1 VEKLPTGR
9 NERAPACTDLAGVAA
24 GYDRRMTDPCV
35 TATVQIDARPDV
47 VYGLITDLPTLASL
61 AEEAVAM
68 EWRKGDAVRP
78 GAVFTGHN
86 ESGRRRWSTK
96 CTITDAEPGRLF
108 AFDVTH
114 TILPIS
120 RWQYDIAAADGGCR
134 VTESTWD
141 RRPGWF
147 RKLAGKATGV
157 TDRAAANAEHI
168 RLTLQRLK
176 ERAEAG

>member
-1 VEKLPTGR
+1 
-9 NERAPACTDLAGVAA
+9 
-24 GYDRRMTDPCV
+24 MTDPDV
-35 TATVQIDARPDV
+35 AAAVAIDARPDI

-78 GAVFTGHN
+78 GAVFAGHN
-86 ESGRRRWSTK
+86 ENGARSWNTK
-96 CTITDAEPGRLF
+96 CTVTDAEPGRRF
-108 AFDVTH
+108 GFEVRYAV
-114 TILPIS
+114 LPIA
-120 RWQYDIAAADGGCR
+120 RWQYDIEETDGGCR

-147 RKLAGKATGV
+147 RKVAGKSTGV
-157 TDRAAANAEHI
+157 ADRAAANADHI

-176 ERAEAG
+176 QRAETG